1 LGRTLSTRNEVG
13 INFLFFKNFFTC
25 RKTIKFYCVL
35 QPAVMLSML
44 WGCLCTSDI
53 LGPNYY
59 FKKPHNSSNPRHQ
72 KGYFQLL
79 LSYLE
84 LSYVSSF
91 WKLSWWEYLQFI
103 YSITNYKKLAVILI
117 CRSIRI
123 LIKELLSQSRLLILG
138 ERRHFHWRCCSLRRL
153 AGRRTYTHTF
163 INVWVINV
171 EII

>member
-1 LGRTLSTRNEVG
+1 MGRTFSTRNEVG
-13 INFLFFKNFFTC
+13 IYLLFFTNFFTG

-59 FKKPHNSSNPRHQ
+59 FKKPRNSSNSRHQ

-84 LSYVSSF
+84 LSCVSSYR
-91 WKLSWWEYLQFI
+91 KVSWWEYLQFI
-103 YSITNYKKLAVILI
+103 YSITNYKKNYQWFLYVGQYVFWLKNCWVRVAYWFWGRGDI
-117 CRSIRI
+117 SI
-123 LIKELLSQSRLLILG
+123 EDV
-138 ERRHFHWRCCSLRRL
+138 
-153 AGRRTYTHTF
+153 T
-163 INVWVINV
+163 VWVG
-171 EII
+171 